1 MIVVSDG
8 STDRTAQVAQKFA
21 GVRVVELKKNV
32 GKGGA
37 MAAGVSA
44 TKADVV
50 AFIDADLMSLKPEHV
65 DQIIRPILNG
75 TCDMCIGVFRGGKF
89 WSDAAQRITPYISGQ
104 RALKRVLFD
113 GVPFIS
119 DLRMGVEVTLNTH
132 ARRSRARVLRVV
144 LRGVSNCHKEQKLG
158 LVKGLAARG
167 QMYGE
172 IMNAMV
178 KSRKRRRP
186 LGGRWRRP

>member
-1 MIVVSDG
+1 
-8 STDRTAQVAQKFA
+8 
-21 GVRVVELKKNV
+21 
-32 GKGGA
+32 